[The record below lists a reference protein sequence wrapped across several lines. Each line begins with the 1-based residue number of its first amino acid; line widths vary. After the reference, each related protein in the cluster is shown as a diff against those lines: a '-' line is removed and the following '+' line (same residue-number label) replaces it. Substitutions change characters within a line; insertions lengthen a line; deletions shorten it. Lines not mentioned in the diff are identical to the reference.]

1 MHDLTQGR
9 HVSFQFV
16 VFQLENKSEARPSTE
31 STRGN
36 CGNLPQLSSFEKNF
50 MEIVETPTTIIIISI
65 LKLLLARVINWI
77 PEIIWCYCSSSF
89 WIIIDAKSSLFMGH
103 WRGIN
108 SRKPHQDVLSAVTP

>member
-1 MHDLTQGR
+1 
-9 HVSFQFV
+9 
-16 VFQLENKSEARPSTE
+16 
-31 STRGN
+31 
-36 CGNLPQLSSFEKNF
+36 